1 MKVRIQNAEFRMRIA
16 LSKRHSF
23 LSFCILTSAFCVSAS
38 GQPPTDDPPGRW
50 QLETLSL
57 KGGMQFRGLVQGQT
71 AAEIDFAE
79 IVQPAGKPMYAVVRG
94 VPRGDVE
101 RIERLDE
108 AGHDILAARFQR
120 FRHRAVIEA
129 GRLEQVELQPGG
141 EAGDKLQYEGP
152 WFTLASTTD
161 AESGQRCV
169 VRIEQIFRAYR
180 TLLPPRIDHPRP
192 LKVVLYGSL
201 DDYRARLRRLELP
214 LENAAFY
221 SARERTI
228 LAGSDLNL
236 FAERLGQVR
245 REHEAAKR
253 TYARLDGEFANSM
266 AALGGDLKAAGFSD
280 DEVAAEIRQRRT
292 TWKSQMETALT
303 ANSQQQRANEQRFA
317 DVTRQMFSRLY
328 HEAFHAYLD
337 TFIYPQDKH
346 HVPRWLNEGL
356 AQVFETGQLDGDSL
370 RIDAPDRERLARLR
384 ADLSS
389 QPLPL
394 AQVLHAQ
401 EREFLGPHGNTSSQ
415 RHYLYAW
422 GLAYYLAFDEGLL
435 GTSRLDEYV
444 ASSAQ
449 ELDPILRFERLV
461 GQPVA
466 DFDRQWRAAMAS
478 R

>member
-1 MKVRIQNAEFRMRIA
+1 MKIRMQNAELRMEQG
-16 LSKRHSF
+16 LSARHGL
-23 LSFCILTSAFCVSAS
+23 LSFCILTSAFCISAAA
-38 GQPPTDDPPGRW
+38 QPSADDPPGRW
-50 QLETLSL
+50 PLETLVL
-57 KGGMQFRGLVQGQT
+57 KGGIEFRGLVQGQT
-71 AAEIDFAE
+71 ADEIDFAE

-94 VPRGDVE
+94 VPRGEVE

-108 AGHDILAARFQR
+108 AAHDLLAARFQR

-129 GRLEQVELQPGG
+129 GRLEEVELQSIG
-141 EAGDKLQYEGP
+141 EAGDALEYAGP
-152 WFTLASTTD
+152 WFTLTSTTD
-161 AESGQRCV
+161 EESVRRCV
-169 VRIEQIFRAYR
+169 VRIEQVFRAYR
-180 TLLPPRIDHPRP
+180 TLLPPRIDQPRP

-221 SARERTI
+221 SSRERTI

-236 FAERLGQVR
+236 FAERLAQVR
-245 REHEAAKR
+245 REHEAAKH
-253 TYARLDGEFANSM
+253 TYARLDGEFAGTM
-266 AALGGDLKAAGFSD
+266 TALSRDLKAAGFTD
-280 DEVAAEIRQRRT
+280 DEIAAEIRQRRT
-292 TWKSQMETALT
+292 TWKSQMEAALT
-303 ANSQQQRANEQRFA
+303 ANSQQQRVNEQKFA

-328 HEAFHAYLD
+328 HEAFHAYFD

-370 RIDAPDRERLARLR
+370 RIDAPDRERLARLK
-384 ADLSS
+384 ADLAS
-389 QPLPL
+389 QSLPL
-394 AQVLHAQ
+394 AEVLHAQ
-401 EREFLGPHGNTSSQ
+401 EREFLGPHGNASSQ

-444 ASSAQ
+444 ASSAE
-449 ELDPILRFERLV
+449 ELDPIVRFERLV
-461 GQPVA
+461 GQTLS
-466 DFDRQWRAAMAS
+466 DFERQWRGAMVA

>member
-1 MKVRIQNAEFRMRIA
+1 MQNAELRMQRG
-16 LSKRHSF
+16 LSARPGL
-23 LSFCILTSAFCVSAS
+23 LSFCILTSAFCISAA
-38 GQPPTDDPPGRW
+38 GQPPADEPPGRW
-50 QLETLSL
+50 PLETLVL
-57 KGGMQFRGLVQGQT
+57 KGGMEFHGLVQGQT
-71 AAEIDFAE
+71 ADEIDFAE

-94 VPRGDVE
+94 VPRGEVE

-108 AGHDILAARFQR
+108 AAHELLAARFQR

-129 GRLEQVELQPGG
+129 GRLEQVDLQTSG
-141 EAGDKLQYEGP
+141 EAGEAVQYVGP
-152 WFTLASTTD
+152 WFTLSSTSD
-161 AESGQRCV
+161 AESIRRCV

-180 TLLPPRIDHPRP
+180 TLLPPRINQTRP

-201 DDYRARLRRLELP
+201 DGYRARLRRLELP

-236 FAERLGQVR
+236 FAERLAQVR
-245 REHEAAKR
+245 REYEAAKR
-253 TYARLDGEFANSM
+253 TYARLDDEFAESM
-266 AALGGDLKAAGFSD
+266 AALGNDLKAAGFST
-280 DEVAAEIRQRRT
+280 DEVAAEIRQRRA

-303 ANSQQQRANEQRFA
+303 ANSQQQRFNEHKFA
-317 DVTRQMFSRLY
+317 DVTHQMFSRLY
-328 HEAFHAYLD
+328 HESFHAYLD
-337 TFIYPQDKH
+337 TFIYPQDKN

-370 RIDAPDRERLARLR
+370 RIDAPERVRLARLK

-394 AQVLHAQ
+394 AEVLHAQ
-401 EREFLGPHGNTSSQ
+401 EREFLGPHGNASSQ

-422 GLAYYLAFDEGLL
+422 GLAYYLAFDHGLL
-435 GTSRLDEYV
+435 GTRRLDEYV
-444 ASSAQ
+444 ASSA
-449 ELDPILRFERLV
+449 EEADPILRFEKLV
-461 GQPVA
+461 GQPLTE
-466 DFDRQWRAAMAS
+466 FERQWRSVMAS